1 MFFQTETISNQQSQH
16 VNVSSSPSDHERE
29 STNARTIQSMTTTM
43 MKTARTSLVFFT
55 TAASS
60 LRQVGAF
67 SVLRTPN
74 TFSKYASSKLASTS
88 STTPT
93 RDRLFPEEVNVI
105 YDSKCGVCKLEIDWL
120 SRRDHRINSAS
131 TPKLKMTDLESDDYD
146 PSDPANGNVSYAEAL
161 AAIHAV
167 TSDGKVLK
175 GVEVFALAYQQVGL
189 GWLFAITKWPG
200 IEPLVQFG
208 YEIFAKYR
216 TVLTRGSK
224 MDSLI
229 EAYEEKKVL
238 EREKTAQDCE
248 TCKTNA

>member
-1 MFFQTETISNQQSQH
+1 
-16 VNVSSSPSDHERE
+16 
-29 STNARTIQSMTTTM
+29 MTMTM
-43 MKTARTSLVFFT
+43 LKTARTSLVFCM

-60 LRQVGAF
+60 LRPVGAF
-67 SVLRTPN
+67 SALKAPHN
-74 TFSKYASSKLASTS
+74 SNKFASSKLALRLASS
-88 STTPT
+88 STTST
-93 RDRLFPEEVNVI
+93 TTSDRLFPEQLNVI
-105 YDSKCGVCKLEIDWL
+105 YDSKCGVCKLEIEWL

-131 TPKLKMTDLESDDYD
+131 TPKLKMTDLESDDYN
-146 PSDPANGNVSYAEAL
+146 PSDPANGNVSYREAL

-200 IEPLVQFG
+200 LEPLVQFG
-208 YEIFAKYR
+208 YEVFAKYR
-216 TVLTRGSK
+216 TALTRGSS

-229 EAYEEKKVL
+229 EAYEEKKAL
-238 EREKTAQDCE
+238 EQEKKTAQDCE

>member
-1 MFFQTETISNQQSQH
+1 
-16 VNVSSSPSDHERE
+16 
-29 STNARTIQSMTTTM
+29 
-43 MKTARTSLVFFT
+43 
-55 TAASS
+55 
-60 LRQVGAF
+60 
-67 SVLRTPN
+67 
-74 TFSKYASSKLASTS
+74 
-88 STTPT
+88 
-93 RDRLFPEEVNVI
+93 
-105 YDSKCGVCKLEIDWL
+105 
-120 SRRDHRINSAS
+120 
-131 TPKLKMTDLESDDYD
+131 MTDLESDDYD

-229 EAYEEKKVL
+229 EAYEEKKAL